1 MRNTPSFLWGNTWWN
16 INKPSFLRGIHL
28 VENIKDPKSRSCYR
42 VMGFKLLNFLTIC
55 IDDWVIRLIGASNR
69 SHGQVV
75 PDTRRSGGTTR
86 ERPGVQ
92 EQPGVI
98 FRRHLRR
105 DWSTL
110 RDQWSSSTTDYY
122 SLRVP
127 SNSVY
132 DTTWRLMSLLVIYVI
147 TTGLVLQ

>member
-92 EQPGVI
+92 EQSGVVVGY
-98 FRRHLRR
+98 FRINGVRHLSRHL
-105 DWSTL
+105 S
-110 RDQWSSSTTDYY
+110 DYF
-122 SLRVP
+122 SWRVP

-132 DTTWRLMSLLVIYVI
+132 DATWRLMSLLVIYVI
-147 TTGLVLQ
+147 TTGLVL